1 MRIAIILI
9 CAAAFAAPAV
19 AECDFP
25 YYPEFAIN
33 VVQKEKNV

>member
-1 MRIAIILI
+1 MFSKTTFILLIAL
-9 CAAAFAAPAV
+9 ASPAAF

-33 VVQKEKNV
+33 VV